1 MISYYNGTVFNC
13 DASAIVN
20 TVNCQGFMGAGI
32 ALEFS
37 LRYPDM
43 LKDYETKCKQGVIRT
58 GKVDYFN
65 TTDKVIINFPTKWH
79 FKYPSKM
86 EWIEQGLIDFVSTYK
101 AKGITSVAFPKLGTS
116 NGGLSWEEVK
126 VIMEKH
132 LSSIDIPVY
141 ICLDINEAEGLE
153 KQMLDVF
160 NALDLNSLKGYMK
173 INEKQ
178 RSVIEKNRPVKRFW
192 MIKNLEG
199 IGITFYTKIY
209 NYCKMATFGDSGT
222 QISLFDIDYND

>member
-13 DASAIVN
+13 DVSAIVN

-43 LKDYETKCKQGVIRT
+43 LKNYETKCKQGAIRT
-58 GKVDYFN
+58 GKVDYYKAI
-65 TTDKVIINFPTKWH
+65 DKTIVNFPTKWH
-79 FKYPSKM
+79 FKYPSKI
-86 EWIEQGLIDFVSTYK
+86 EWIEQGLMDFVSTYK
-101 AKGITSVAFPKLGTS
+101 ANGITSVAFPKLGTS
-116 NGGLSWEEVK
+116 NGGLNWEEVK

-132 LSSIDIPVY
+132 LSAIDIPVY
-141 ICLDINEAEGLE
+141 ICLDVDEPEGLE
-153 KQMLDVF
+153 KQMLDIF
-160 NALDLNSLKGYMK
+160 NTLDLNLLKGYMR

-178 RSVIEKNRPVKRFW
+178 RHVIEKSRPIKRFW
-192 MIKNLEG
+192 MIKGLEG

-209 NYCKMATFGDSGT
+209 NYCKDATCENSGT
-222 QISLFDIDYND
+222 QISMFDD